1 MSMYIIIL
9 ICIYYKYIHS
19 IHIQFLPLRN
29 EYPFCIPII
38 SPVWLSYVCI
48 YIYIN
53 QKDPSDNVAWHLT
66 LAKSCQQSSQRTGRL
81 KLWARFHLSAK
92 FWPWTN
98 QTLRCLRAAFS
109 AFSYLFFHHFWGVN
123 LQLKQI
129 DQEGPIHLGLTLNA
143 IQQASSLQHIAANNL
158 SSEHSQE
165 YQGGFN
171 HSIKFNLPSDN
182 QTLQWKKNISRM
194 GVPYHFKKQWFH
206 IKTSI
211 SCGDSRGKSLMPMV
225 ARPKTCSLPCLFSKG
240 YSQSHIH
247 KGNSSS
253 MVLSADL
260 LGEFMEL

>member
-1 MSMYIIIL
+1 MLNYQRVYILLCQCILYWYVCVYII
-9 ICIYYKYIHS
+9 YIHS
-19 IHIQFLPLRN
+19 INIPFFVIAEWISLLHPHHITSMVEL
-29 EYPFCIPII
+29 
-38 SPVWLSYVCI
+38 CI
-48 YIYIN
+48 YICIN

-109 AFSYLFFHHFWGVN
+109 AFSYSFFHHFWGVN

-129 DQEGPIHLGLTLNA
+129 DQEGPIHLGFTLNA

-182 QTLQWKKNISRM
+182 QTLQWTI
-194 GVPYHFKKQWFH
+194 PHF
-206 IKTSI
+206 
-211 SCGDSRGKSLMPMV
+211 
-225 ARPKTCSLPCLFSKG
+225 
-240 YSQSHIH
+240 
-247 KGNSSS
+247 
-253 MVLSADL
+253 
-260 LGEFMEL
+260 

>member
-1 MSMYIIIL
+1 MSVYILYIFIQL
-9 ICIYYKYIHS
+9 ISH
-19 IHIQFLPLRN
+19 FLSLRN
-29 EYPFCIPII
+29 EYPCCIPII
-38 SPVWLSYVCI
+38 SPVWLSYV

-129 DQEGPIHLGLTLNA
+129 DQEGPIHLGFTLNA

-182 QTLQWKKNISRM
+182 QTLQWTI
-194 GVPYHFKKQWFH
+194 PHF
-206 IKTSI
+206 
-211 SCGDSRGKSLMPMV
+211 
-225 ARPKTCSLPCLFSKG
+225 
-240 YSQSHIH
+240 
-247 KGNSSS
+247 
-253 MVLSADL
+253 
-260 LGEFMEL
+260 